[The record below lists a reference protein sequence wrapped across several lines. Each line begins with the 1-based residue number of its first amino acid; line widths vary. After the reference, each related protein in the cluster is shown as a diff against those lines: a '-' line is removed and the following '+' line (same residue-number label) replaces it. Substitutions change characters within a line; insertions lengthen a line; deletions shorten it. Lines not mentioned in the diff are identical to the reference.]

1 MGALWVALALA
12 VAGFAGW
19 PVTALV
25 FKLARTIDDKADAAK
40 AAEDSRRA
48 EQDPSAD
55 VTVDGPSPGP
65 AGAGGIAD
73 ARDPGDASPGA
84 GGAVADR
91 AGNQAGNQ
99 AGNHAGNQAGSQA
112 VDGELTAPPSHP
124 ASDGPS
130 DGPAQPTQRILR
142 GGAIIGVLERLGV
155 CLAIL
160 TGQPVAIAYIV
171 AIKGLGRF
179 AELKETPV
187 AAERFI
193 IGTLTS
199 MLWAAG
205 TAAAVK
211 VLLLH

>member
-1 MGALWVALALA
+1 MTALWITAALL

-25 FKLARTIDDKADAAK
+25 FRLARTIDEKADAAK
-40 AAEDSRRA
+40 AAEEARRA
-48 EQDPSAD
+48 AEDPSAD
-55 VTVDGPSPGP
+55 VTVDGP
-65 AGAGGIAD
+65 
-73 ARDPGDASPGA
+73 
-84 GGAVADR
+84 
-91 AGNQAGNQ
+91 
-99 AGNHAGNQAGSQA
+99 HAETQN
-112 VDGELTAPPSHP
+112 VDGELTAAADVPPPGASASTLP
-124 ASDGPS
+124 APS
-130 DGPAQPTQRILR
+130 QRILR

-160 TGQPVAIAYIV
+160 TSQPVAIAYIV

-205 TAAAVK
+205 TAAVVK
-211 VLLLH
+211 VLFLS

>member
-1 MGALWVALALA
+1 MNVLWITVALL

-25 FKLARTIDDKADAAK
+25 FRLAKTIDDRADAAK
-40 AAEDSRRA
+40 AAEEAKRA
-48 EQDPSAD
+48 AEDPSAD
-55 VTVDGPSPGP
+55 VTVDPPS
-65 AGAGGIAD
+65 AGAAQ
-73 ARDPGDASPGA
+73 S
-84 GGAVADR
+84 
-91 AGNQAGNQ
+91 
-99 AGNHAGNQAGSQA
+99 
-112 VDGELTAPPSHP
+112 VDGELTATAGAPSSGAP
-124 ASDGPS
+124 GA
-130 DGPAQPTQRILR
+130 GPAAPTQRILR
-142 GGAIIGVLERLGV
+142 GGAIIGILERLGV

-179 AELKETPV
+179 AELRETPV

-205 TAAAVK
+205 TAAAIK
-211 VLLLH
+211 VLFLA

>member
-1 MGALWVALALA
+1 MNALWITAALL

-25 FKLARTIDDKADAAK
+25 FRLARTIDDKADAAR
-40 AAEDSRRA
+40 AARNSIE
-48 EQDPSAD
+48 DPSAD
-55 VTVDGPSPGP
+55 VTVDTFPAGPPTGAGQ
-65 AGAGGIAD
+65 AGAG
-73 ARDPGDASPGA
+73 
-84 GGAVADR
+84 
-91 AGNQAGNQ
+91 
-99 AGNHAGNQAGSQA
+99 QA
-112 VDGELTAPPSHP
+112 VDGELTAREVQPPSDVPYP
-124 ASDGPS
+124 APPL
-130 DGPAQPTQRILR
+130 PAQRILR
-142 GGAIIGVLERLGV
+142 GGAIIGVLERLAV

-160 TGQPVAIAYIV
+160 TGQPVAIAYVV

-205 TAAAVK
+205 VAATVK
-211 VLLLH
+211 VLFLS

>member
-1 MGALWVALALA
+1 VNALWITAALL

-25 FKLARTIDDKADAAK
+25 FRLARVIDDKADAAR
-40 AAEDSRRA
+40 AAANSAD
-48 EQDPSAD
+48 DPSAD
-55 VTVDGPSPGP
+55 ATVDPP
-65 AGAGGIAD
+65 AA
-73 ARDPGDASPGA
+73 P
-84 GGAVADR
+84 
-91 AGNQAGNQ
+91 
-99 AGNHAGNQAGSQA
+99 HAGRGQV
-112 VDGELTAPPSHP
+112 VDGELTARDVQPPSDIPYPVPPVP
-124 ASDGPS
+124 A
-130 DGPAQPTQRILR
+130 QRILR
-142 GGAIIGVLERLGV
+142 GGAIIGVLERLAV

-160 TGQPVAIAYIV
+160 TGQPVAIAYVV

-205 TAAAVK
+205 VAATVR
-211 VLLLH
+211 VLFLS

>member
-1 MGALWVALALA
+1 VNALWITAALL

-25 FKLARTIDDKADAAK
+25 FRLARTIDDKADAAR
-40 AAEDSRRA
+40 AARA
-48 EQDPSAD
+48 SVEDPSAD
-55 VTVDGPSPGP
+55 VTVDTIPAAPRAGTGQ
-65 AGAGGIAD
+65 AGAGQTGTA
-73 ARDPGDASPGA
+73 
-84 GGAVADR
+84 
-91 AGNQAGNQ
+91 
-99 AGNHAGNQAGSQA
+99 QA
-112 VDGELTAPPSHP
+112 VDGELTARDVRPPSDVP
-124 ASDGPS
+124 YP
-130 DGPAQPTQRILR
+130 GPAVPAQRILR
-142 GGAIIGVLERLGV
+142 GGAIIGVLERLAV

-160 TGQPVAIAYIV
+160 TGQPVAIAYVV

-205 TAAAVK
+205 VGATVR
-211 VLLLH
+211 VLFLS

>member
-1 MGALWVALALA
+1 MDALWIAAALV
-12 VAGFAGW
+12 VAGFVGW

-40 AAEDSRRA
+40 AAEEARRA
-48 EQDPSAD
+48 AEDPAAD
-55 VTVDGPSPGP
+55 VTVGP
-65 AGAGGIAD
+65 ASRDPAD
-73 ARDPGDASPGA
+73 TGHQDPGDQS
-84 GGAVADR
+84 
-91 AGNQAGNQ
+91 
-99 AGNHAGNQAGSQA
+99 
-112 VDGELTAPPSHP
+112 VDSELTVQPGQP
-124 ASDGPS
+124 ASGTS
-130 DGPAQPTQRILR
+130 AGAATAHGQRILR

-193 IGTLTS
+193 IGTLAS

-211 VLLLH
+211 VLFLH

>member
-1 MGALWVALALA
+1 VNALWITVALL

-25 FKLARTIDDKADAAK
+25 FRLARTIDDKADAATK
-40 AAEDSRRA
+40 PGQDASA
-48 EQDPSAD
+48 QDPSAD
-55 VTVDGPSPGP
+55 VTVDTVSEAPW
-65 AGAGGIAD
+65 AGTG
-73 ARDPGDASPGA
+73 
-84 GGAVADR
+84 
-91 AGNQAGNQ
+91 QT
-99 AGNHAGNQAGSQA
+99 
-112 VDGELTAPPSHP
+112 VDGELTAGGGQPPSDAPQP
-124 ASDGPS
+124 APTL
-130 DGPAQPTQRILR
+130 PAQRILR

-155 CLAIL
+155 CVAIL

-205 TAAAVK
+205 TAAVIK
-211 VLLLH
+211 VVLLQ

>member
-1 MGALWVALALA
+1 VNALWIAAALL
-12 VAGFAGW
+12 VAGFVGW

-25 FKLARTIDDKADAAK
+25 FRLARTIDDKADAARK
-40 AAEDSRRA
+40 TDDAAATAAE
-48 EQDPSAD
+48 DPSAD
-55 VTVDGPSPGP
+55 VTVDTLPAVPP
-65 AGAGGIAD
+65 AG
-73 ARDPGDASPGA
+73 PG
-84 GGAVADR
+84 
-91 AGNQAGNQ
+91 QT
-99 AGNHAGNQAGSQA
+99 
-112 VDGELTAPPSHP
+112 VDGELTAAASRPPSDVPEDVQPVP
-124 ASDGPS
+124 A
-130 DGPAQPTQRILR
+130 QRILR

-160 TGQPVAIAYIV
+160 GGQPVAIAYIV

-205 TAAAVK
+205 IAATVK
-211 VLLLH
+211 ALFLG